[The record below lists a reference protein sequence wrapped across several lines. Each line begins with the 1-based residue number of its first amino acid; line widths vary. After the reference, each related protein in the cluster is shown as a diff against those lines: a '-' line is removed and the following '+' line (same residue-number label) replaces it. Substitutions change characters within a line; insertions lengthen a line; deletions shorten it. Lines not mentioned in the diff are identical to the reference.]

1 MMTRKFG
8 ETAPKT
14 ANFEASEER
23 FEVPGLQESKRL
35 LLRLASTPL
44 KGPFLYDVRF
54 RIFDPSPCP
63 DIHTNS

>member
-23 FEVPGLQESKRL
+23 FEVPDLQESKRL
-35 LLRLASTPL
+35 LLMLASTPL
-44 KGPFLYDVRF
+44 KGPFFYLSSGPQFLSLNPLV
-54 RIFDPSPCP
+54 
-63 DIHTNS
+63 

>member
-23 FEVPGLQESKRL
+23 FDVPDLQESKRL
-35 LLRLASTPL
+35 LLSLASTPL
-44 KGPFLYDVRF
+44 KGTISYDVRF
-54 RIFDPSPCP
+54 RIL
-63 DIHTNS
+63 

>member
-23 FEVPGLQESKRL
+23 FEVPDLQESKRL
-35 LLRLASTPL
+35 LLMLASTPL
-44 KGPFLYDVRF
+44 KGTSSYDVRF
-54 RIFDPSPCP
+54 RVL
-63 DIHTNS
+63 

>member
-23 FEVPGLQESKRL
+23 FEVPDLQESKRL
-35 LLRLASTPL
+35 LLASPA
-44 KGPFLYDVRF
+44 F
-54 RIFDPSPCP
+54 PSAPGAGSMTFCSLE
-63 DIHTNS
+63 T

>member
-23 FEVPGLQESKRL
+23 FEVPDLKESKKL
-35 LLRLASTPL
+35 LLMLASTPL
-44 KGPFLYDVRF
+44 KGPF
-54 RIFDPSPCP
+54 
-63 DIHTNS
+63 